1 MRFDPTLRL
10 SFWTMA
16 VGGAVFRTYVG
27 INQSMIQRYMT
38 MKDVYKAQKC
48 QVIYLIGIICLN
60 LMCYYNGLLLYARYH
75 DCDPLTTKLAS
86 QKDQLMPLMVME
98 ILKDTPGMSGMF
110 IAGVFSAALS
120 SLSTALNSLSAVVLE
135 DFCKPF
141 IKDEISEKS
150 CAIILR
156 GTVLIV
162 GLVSV
167 LMVFIVESMGSV
179 LQLSM
184 TVPSICFGPMLGVYV
199 IGLVRS

>member
-1 MRFDPTLRL
+1 
-10 SFWTMA
+10 MA

-38 MKDVYKAQKC
+38 MKDVHKARKC
-48 QVIYLIGIICLN
+48 QAVYLIGIICLN

-86 QKDQLMPLMVME
+86 AKDQMMPLMVME
-98 ILKDTPGMSGMF
+98 ILKDLPGMSGLF

-120 SLSTALNSLSAVVLE
+120 SLSTALNSMSAVVLE

-141 IKDEISEKS
+141 IKNGISEKA

-156 GTVLIV
+156 GTVLII
-162 GLVSV
+162 GIVSV
-167 LMVFIVESMGSV
+167 AMVYIVQHMGSV

-184 TVPSICFGPMLGVYV
+184 TVPSICFGPMLGVYI
-199 IGLVRS
+199 IGLVSFCKKTLVLRYNVVT